1 MSAEH
6 LAMQKW
12 RKGSLSDDDED
23 DEDDD
28 DDDDDDDDYDGDDGD
43 HDDGSR
49 RSEYLIMPNL

>member
-6 LAMQKW
+6 LAIQKW
-12 RKGSLSDDDED
+12 RKGGLSDDDDDDVDD
-23 DEDDD
+23 DES
-28 DDDDDDDDYDGDDGD
+28 DDDDDDYDGDDGD